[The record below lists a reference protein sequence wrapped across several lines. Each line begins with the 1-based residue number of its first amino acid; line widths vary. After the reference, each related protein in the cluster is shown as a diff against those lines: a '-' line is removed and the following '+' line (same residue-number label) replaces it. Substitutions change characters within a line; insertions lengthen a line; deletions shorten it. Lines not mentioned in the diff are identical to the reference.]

1 MPGGRLSGLD
11 ALRSIAALLVVGL
24 HARAVFGGTFWFGK
38 GYLAVDFFL
47 MLSGFL
53 MTRAVE
59 PRIGAAMMPLR
70 FMVMRYRRMWGMVA
84 LGSLIGAPY
93 LWARS
98 TGAADFLPVFI
109 ANLALLPWPRFGF
122 LFAAN
127 IPAWTIFFELVANAS
142 HVFALRRA
150 GTRILSVCWIVLL
163 AATIWVAMGYGSLDV
178 GAKPQTAL
186 LAIPRVFLAYVTG
199 MLIARMFEA
208 GPPVR
213 VPVWLAL
220 AIMPAAVLGSHAGG
234 WTGWTFDLFFVL
246 AICPVA
252 IFGGWGASG
261 LDGFGKWSAAY
272 AFPLF
277 AIHLPILEAMRELG
291 FGLWAAVASAL
302 LAAGLVTWW
311 TTRRTA

>member
-1 MPGGRLSGLD
+1 MAGGRLSGID
-11 ALRSIAALLVVGL
+11 ALRTIAALLVVGL

-53 MTRAVE
+53 MTRTVE
-59 PRIGAAMMPLR
+59 PRIGAALPPLR
-70 FMVMRYRRMWGMVA
+70 FMAQRYRRMWGMVA

-93 LWARS
+93 LWSRS
-98 TGAADFLPVFI
+98 SGIAEFLPVFL

-142 HVFALRRA
+142 HVFVLRL
-150 GTRILSVCWIVLL
+150 LSIRVLLASWLVLL
-163 AATIWVAMGYGSLDV
+163 AAAIWMAMDYGSLDV
-178 GAKPQTAL
+178 GAKPETAL

-199 MLIARMFEA
+199 MLIARNFED

-213 VPVWLAL
+213 VAAWLAL
-220 AIMPAAVLGSHAGG
+220 VIMPVAVLGSYAGG
-234 WTGWTFDLFFVL
+234 WTGWSFDLAFVL
-246 AICPVA
+246 VVCPVA
-252 IFGGWGASG
+252 IFGGWSASG
-261 LDGFGKWSAAY
+261 LHSFGKWSA

-277 AIHLPILEAMRELG
+277 AIHLPILEGMRELG
-291 FGLWAAVASAL
+291 FGLWTAVATAL